1 MNFLAHLYLSGDDPD
16 IIIGNFIADHVKG
29 RKMDRYRAGIQ
40 DGIRLHRAIDTYTD
54 THLVVKDTLEHLRPG
69 FRKYAG
75 VALDMF
81 FDHFLASGWPAWS
94 AEPLE
99 VFTVR
104 MYRVLMGSFVIL
116 PARTRTMLPFMM
128 QHNWLLHYREIEG
141 LNHALNGMARRTVFR
156 SNLENAAGELQDN
169 YGFYRERFNLFFPDL
184 KQYAFNYLQKL
195 KADGAGQ
202 VSGTG

>member
-29 RKMDRYRAGIQ
+29 RKMDRYRTGIQ
-40 DGIRLHRAIDTYTD
+40 DGIRLHRAIDSYTD
-54 THLVVKDTLEHLRPG
+54 THGVVKETVEYLRPG

-99 VFTVR
+99 AFTGR

-116 PARTRTMLPFMM
+116 PARTRYMLPFMM

-184 KQYAFNYLQKL
+184 KQYVFNYLQKL

>member
-1 MNFLAHLYLSGDDPD
+1 
-16 IIIGNFIADHVKG
+16 
-29 RKMDRYRAGIQ
+29 
-40 DGIRLHRAIDTYTD
+40 
-54 THLVVKDTLEHLRPG
+54 
-69 FRKYAG
+69 
-75 VALDMF
+75 
-81 FDHFLASGWPAWS
+81 
-94 AEPLE
+94 
-99 VFTVR
+99 
-104 MYRVLMGSFVIL
+104 
-116 PARTRTMLPFMM
+116 MLPFMM